1 MRRLSA
7 FAKDN
12 EVITVV
18 HDVQWVLRSTTG
30 RPL

>member
-7 FAKDN
+7 ASKEQ

-18 HDVQWVLRSTTG
+18 HDVWWFFRGTT
-30 RPL
+30 R